1 MQGKRNPGT
10 DQDSVMSFLQLVRE
24 SREINIDRWVCFLK
38 PLLSFSMKSSYG
50 IWMLTNTGNHI
61 IIQLAYCHENGKP
74 KRFALRSNC
83 TSRLASFFACISPHA
98 KDRSTRYGN
107 DAWHYPFFPLNASI
121 FTAFSYSLLSF
132 WTAIVY
138 PLFPLEEYD
147 LSPSMYFD
155 CHADMLD

>member
-107 DAWHYPFFPLNASI
+107 NAWHYPFFPLMQAYLPHLVTVCFLFGQLLFTPFFLWKNMIYHLQCISI
-121 FTAFSYSLLSF
+121 A
-132 WTAIVY
+132 
-138 PLFPLEEYD
+138 
-147 LSPSMYFD
+147 
-155 CHADMLD
+155 MLIC